1 MNKERLKITVQ
12 FYDKKISTQVGS
24 SDLTLE
30 ELHELWVE
38 IVKAM
43 GYNNETIKEQYYD

>member
-1 MNKERLKITVQ
+1 MNKKRLKITVQ
-12 FYDKKISTQVGS
+12 FYDKKISTQVGR
-24 SDLTLE
+24 SDLNLE

-43 GYNNETIKEQYYD
+43 GYNDETIKEQYDD